1 MYYWNDKNPAITTFF
16 LSNISRFQVLQHL
29 NKVNFTTPRGENFY
43 FQGSDMTTSYDLVN
57 WQKTPDGPLKL
68 ALVGRVDGFNL
79 ILNESAI
86 QWSTG
91 LNQVVGSTG
100 FRYDIFFTCNY
111 YKLAYCVGACVSVQ

>member
-1 MYYWNDKNPAITTFF
+1 M
-16 LSNISRFQVLQHL
+16 QHL
-29 NKVNFTTPRGENFY
+29 NKVNFTTLRGETFY
-43 FQGSDMTTSYDLVN
+43 FQGSDMTARYDLVN

-91 LNQVVGSTG
+91 LNQVVGSKG
-100 FRYDIFFTCNY
+100 FRYDIFLRVIIINY
-111 YKLAYCVGACVSVQ
+111 LIV

>member
-1 MYYWNDKNPAITTFF
+1 
-16 LSNISRFQVLQHL
+16 
-29 NKVNFTTPRGENFY
+29 
-43 FQGSDMTTSYDLVN
+43 MTTRYDLVN

-100 FRYDIFFTCNY
+100 FKYDIFFMCNY